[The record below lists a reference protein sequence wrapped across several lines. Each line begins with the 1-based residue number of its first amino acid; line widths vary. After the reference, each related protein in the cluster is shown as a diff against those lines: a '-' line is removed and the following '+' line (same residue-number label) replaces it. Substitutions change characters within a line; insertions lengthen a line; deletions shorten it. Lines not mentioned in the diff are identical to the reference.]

1 MSQPRGGRGGGR
13 GGGAG
18 GAGVGRKTPSS
29 LTGPPDDSA
38 TGIERATPASK
49 ADSDPKDDSSSNGDK
64 KDGDLFPAPKPPSAG
79 ASIRDTANKVLALAM
94 KSEWTPIEAE
104 LKKLEKY
111 VANVGEDGNHI
122 PLAGVHDMVSIVYSL
137 QYTRSGTHDF
147 VKSILSRTGKCVR
160 RRRPYQR
167 LLAAFCLFPLCAPC
181 CCCC

>member
-1 MSQPRGGRGGGR
+1 MSQPRGGRGGR
-13 GGGAG
+13 GGAG

-38 TGIERATPASK
+38 TPSERATPASK

-64 KDGDLFPAPKPPSAG
+64 KDMDLYPAPKPPSAG
-79 ASIRDTANKVLALAM
+79 ASIRDTANKVLGLAM

-122 PLAGVHDMVSIVYSL
+122 PLAGVHDMVSTV
-137 QYTRSGTHDF
+137 Q
-147 VKSILSRTGKCVR
+147 
-160 RRRPYQR
+160 
-167 LLAAFCLFPLCAPC
+167 
-181 CCCC
+181 